1 MEEKK
6 KRGRPSG
13 TNKPT
18 AKQLEYVS
26 LVELENIPKTKAI
39 LEVYETKPS
48 NANAMVSHTES
59 LSGTKKAYEKVREN
73 VLDMVRQRAEK
84 YFNELDRIAMDSNTN
99 VETKRKI
106 LTDMIDRLNI
116 REEDDKVTGG
126 IAKIEAIFG
135 EALKKVEGKK
145 NNE

>member
-1 MEEKK
+1 
-6 KRGRPSG
+6 
-13 TNKPT
+13 
-18 AKQLEYVS
+18 
-26 LVELENIPKTKAI
+26 
-39 LEVYETKPS
+39 
-48 NANAMVSHTES
+48 
-59 LSGTKKAYEKVREN
+59 
-73 VLDMVRQRAEK
+73 MVRQRAEK